1 MLLPHQT
8 EQFSV
13 SPSVTFAELSLERWT
28 AITLADT
35 FGRWLPFTLGH
46 SSAGGLKILLQK
58 VFIKGS

>member
-1 MLLPHQT
+1 MSRLIAI
-8 EQFSV
+8 
-13 SPSVTFAELSLERWT
+13 AELSLERWT

-35 FGRWLPFTLGH
+35 FSRWLPFTLGH